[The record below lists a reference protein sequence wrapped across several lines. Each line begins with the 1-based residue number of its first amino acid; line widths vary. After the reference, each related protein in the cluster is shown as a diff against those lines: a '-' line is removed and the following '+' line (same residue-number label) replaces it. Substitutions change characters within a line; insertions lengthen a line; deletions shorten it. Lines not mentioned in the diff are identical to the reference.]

1 MRAQVLQTLPKL
13 LRRSAAQSVGRPMCS
28 VPELEVKN
36 IGRWKSVIEFA
47 KYMAVGAARRKK
59 LEKDTGVDPI
69 FSTWVC
75 RPAIGRL

>member
-1 MRAQVLQTLPKL
+1 MT
-13 LRRSAAQSVGRPMCS
+13 S
-28 VPELEVKN
+28 VPKLEVKN

-75 RPAIGRL
+75 RRSYRPTMNNRGYVDLKKRPKTFI